1 MFIERFFIFER
12 SVQSKP
18 ILRNK
23 DG

>member
-1 MFIERFFIFER
+1 MFIERFFIFEH